1 LFVQVA
7 LSTLHAQQTIVLKYI
22 STDILFFIARH
33 NDNDNNKQQTTIN
46 SNYDHHISI
55 FSPQGR
61 LYQMEYAFKAASS
74 ASGLTGISL
83 RGQNSCVVVTQKKVP
98 DRLMD
103 PQSVSHIFTITP
115 QIGCLAT
122 GMIADCKAQI
132 QRMRY
137 EAAEFQF
144 KYGYGIPVHVLAKR
158 IADIAQVNTQ
168 SASMRPLATVCI
180 LVGVDD
186 ERGPQV
192 FKVDC
197 AGHYLPFFGTASGA
211 KEQEAMNYLEKRVEE
226 MREYD
231 ADQTVRTAI
240 MCLGSV
246 LGSDF
251 RGSEI
256 EVAMVEEGKNGGRFT
271 VLTEEEIDAHLSFI
285 ADSDA

>member
-1 LFVQVA
+1 M
-7 LSTLHAQQTIVLKYI
+7 SR
-22 STDILFFIARH
+22 D
-33 NDNDNNKQQTTIN
+33 

-74 ASGLTGISL
+74 ASGLTGVSL
-83 RGQNSCVVVTQKKVP
+83 RGKNSCAVVTQKKVP

-103 PQSVSHIFTITP
+103 PKSISHMFTITP
-115 QIGCLAT
+115 KIGCLAT
-122 GMIADCKAQI
+122 GMIADCKAQV
-132 QRMRY
+132 QRLRY
-137 EAAEFQF
+137 EAADFQF
-144 KYGYGIPVHVLAKR
+144 KYGYSIPVHVLAKR

-180 LVGVDD
+180 LIGVDD
-186 ERGPQV
+186 EKGPQV

-197 AGHYLPFFGTASGA
+197 AGHYLPFFGTASGS
-211 KEQEAMNYLEKRVEE
+211 KEQEAVNFLERRVED
-226 MREYD
+226 MKEYD

-251 RGSEI
+251 RGNEI
-256 EVAMVEEGKNGGRFT
+256 EVAMVEGKDGLFT
-271 VLTEEEIDAHLSFI
+271 KLSEEEIDAHLNAI
-285 ADSDA
+285 ADADE